1 MRTSS
6 YTIYVDLP
14 GNQQEMLLVHGYT
27 GAYDRVSRPV
37 ASFLRSKEAK
47 RAPKPLYGE
56 WASEPAPGN
65 SGEAAYVP
73 SPKTLEI
80 LEERGFLTRKS
91 VEEEVAFLRDVAT
104 RLHEQRTLGMPGYIF
119 MPNYDCNLRCPYCFQ
134 DHMRSKPEFQ
144 HLLKRMS
151 TTTVDRILAGI
162 GELEEKHGIPRDTQ
176 VPREVGFFGGE
187 PLLAANRPVVE
198 YIMSRFAQ
206 MGKAGFWAVSNGT
219 ELEAYE
225 DLLGPAGIASIQITF
240 DGPPDEHD
248 RRRIHADGSGS
259 WQKIAANIH
268 RALGRGVGIA
278 ARVNLDRHNVADLP
292 RLAEAIAAE
301 GWDKHPKFTAY
312 AAVVR
317 AENDRTDKK
326 TTFDSW
332 ELDLAMD
339 DIREL
344 FPLTRMIDRP
354 DDKIK
359 STARRV
365 FREEGAAQASLR
377 ESFCSAHGRM
387 YIFDAFADIY
397 ACWERTGDAKVRL
410 GRIDEE
416 GRLALNA
423 TAEHLWRSRTV
434 ASNPVCSSCRYA
446 LHCGGGCAVLAE
458 ARTGKMNMNF
468 CDGFANRFRMAVAE
482 AFVDHTRG
490 AEMSKVSELV
500 CDQ

>member
-1 MRTSS
+1 MRKSS
-6 YTIYVDLP
+6 YTMYVELQ
-14 GNQQEMLLVHGYT
+14 GNQQEMLLVHGDT

-37 ASFLRSKEAK
+37 ANFLRSKEVK
-47 RAPKPLYGE
+47 KAPKPLYGE
-56 WASEPAPGN
+56 WVTEPPLDA
-65 SGEAAYVP
+65 SGEAYVP
-73 SPKTLEI
+73 SPLTLEI
-80 LEERGFLTRKS
+80 LEQRGFLTRKS
-91 VEEEVAFLRDVAT
+91 VEEETEFLRELAVT
-104 RLHEQRTLGMPGYIF
+104 LHQSKTLGMPGYIF

-134 DHMRSKPEFQ
+134 DHMRNDPKFA

-151 TTTVDRILAGI
+151 TATVDRILQGI
-162 GELEEKHGIPRDTQ
+162 AELEAKHGIPADTTLPRD
-176 VPREVGFFGGE
+176 VGFFGGE
-187 PLLAANRPVVE
+187 PLLAANRPVIE
-198 YIMSRFAQ
+198 YLMNRFSALGQ
-206 MGKAGFWAVSNGT
+206 ASFWAVSNGT
-219 ELEAYE
+219 ELEAYD
-225 DLLGPAGIASIQITF
+225 DLLGPDGIASIQVTF
-240 DGPPDEHD
+240 DGPPEEHD

-259 WQKIAANIH
+259 WQQIARNLH
-268 RALGRGVGIA
+268 RALELGVRIN
-278 ARVNLDRHNVADLP
+278 ARVNLDRHNVVDLP

-301 GWDKHPKFTAY
+301 GWDRHPKFTAY

-317 AENDRTDKK
+317 AENGRTDKK

-339 DIREL
+339 EIREL
-344 FPLTRMIDRP
+344 FPLTRIVDRP

-359 STARRV
+359 SSARRV
-365 FREEGAAQASLR
+365 FRQEGAAQASLR

-410 GRIDEE
+410 GRVTED
-416 GRLALNA
+416 GRLELNGQ
-423 TAEHLWRSRTV
+423 AEQIWRSRTV
-434 ASNPVCSSCRYA
+434 ASNPVCSHCRYA

-468 CDGFANRFRMAVAE
+468 CDGFANRFRAAVAE

-490 AEMSKVSELV
+490 AEMQKVSELV